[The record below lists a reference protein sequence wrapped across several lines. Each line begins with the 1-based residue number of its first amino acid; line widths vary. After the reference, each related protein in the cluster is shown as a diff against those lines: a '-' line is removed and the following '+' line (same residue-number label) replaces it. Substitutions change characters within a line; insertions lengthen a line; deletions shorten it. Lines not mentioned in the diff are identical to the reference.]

1 MRRAG
6 VLQKLL
12 QDTFPA
18 RMPTT
23 DVTLQNIDWETTRPL
38 FTLLATGI
46 LLSVLVLVI
55 ERKTYSRRKKERKEL
70 LH

>member
-1 MRRAG
+1 MRRSG

-18 RMPTT
+18 RMPPTE
-23 DVTLQNIDWETTRPL
+23 VTLQNIDLETTRPL
-38 FTLLATGI
+38 FTLLAIGI

-55 ERKTYSRRKKERKEL
+55 EIKTYSRR
-70 LH
+70 